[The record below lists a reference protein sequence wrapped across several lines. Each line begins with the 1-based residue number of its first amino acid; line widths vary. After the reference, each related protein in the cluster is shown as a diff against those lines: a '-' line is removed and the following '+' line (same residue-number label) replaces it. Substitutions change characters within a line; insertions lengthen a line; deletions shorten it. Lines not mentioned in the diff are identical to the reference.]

1 MADLG
6 NQLEG
11 AGSGLERLTEGFD
24 NLVIKLSGVSALEAR
39 IIKEKQAINK
49 QLNKIDRDKAKE
61 EKKALPLQKKMTG
74 QLQQRLK
81 NTTLLNKGLKETV
94 KGMKLYEKSL
104 GKLKSGVGGMG
115 KGIAKMGAAVGKAGA
130 IGGLVIAVKFL
141 IDGLL
146 KEANTDFI
154 TSR

>member
-39 IIKEKQAINK
+39 IIKEKQTINK
-49 QLNKIDRDKAKE
+49 QLNKIDKDKIKE
-61 EKKALPLQKKMTG
+61 EKKALPLHKKMTV

-81 NTTLLNKGLKETV
+81 
-94 KGMKLYEKSL
+94 
-104 GKLKSGVGGMG
+104 
-115 KGIAKMGAAVGKAGA
+115 IAHY
-130 IGGLVIAVKFL
+130 
-141 IDGLL
+141 
-146 KEANTDFI
+146 
-154 TSR
+154 